1 MQPTFLGKVTVA
13 SAGTPLALSTEPTLR
28 ACAILIATIP
38 GLTGNIYL
46 GGAGLDQNTLA
57 HVMMKFN
64 APSLSGPPDSFLLEA
79 RDGRNALQVSEYF
92 LDASVSGEGALV
104 TYFQT

>member
-13 SAGTPLALSTEPTLR
+13 SAGTPVPLSPDPTLR
-28 ACAILIATIP
+28 ASAILVATIP
-38 GLTGNIYL
+38 GLTGNVYL

-57 HVMMKFN
+57 HVMIKFN
-64 APSLSGPPDSFLLEA
+64 APSVFGPPDSFLVEA

-92 LDASVSGEGALV
+92 LDASVSSEGALV

>member
-13 SAGTPLALSTEPTLR
+13 SAGTPVPLSSDPSIR
-28 ACAILIATIP
+28 ACAVLVATIP
-38 GLTGNIYL
+38 GLTGNIYI
-46 GGAGLDQNTLA
+46 GGAGLNQNTLA
-57 HVMMKFN
+57 HVMIKFN
-64 APSLSGPPDSFLLEA
+64 APSVFGPPDSFLVEA
-79 RDGRNALQVSEYF
+79 RDGHNALQVSEYF

>member
-13 SAGTPLALSTEPTLR
+13 SAGTPVPLSTDLTLR
-28 ACAILIATIP
+28 ACAILVSTIP
-38 GLTGNIYL
+38 GLTGNVYF
-46 GGAGLDQNTLA
+46 GGAGLDRNTLA
-57 HVMMKFN
+57 QVMIKFN
-64 APSLSGPPDSFLLEA
+64 APSVSGTADSFLLEA
-79 RDGRNALQVSEYF
+79 RDGHNALQVSEYF

>member
-13 SAGTPLALSTEPTLR
+13 SAGTPVPLSTDLTLR
-28 ACAILIATIP
+28 ACAILVSTIP
-38 GLTGNIYL
+38 GLTGNVYL
-46 GGAGLDQNTLA
+46 GGAGLDQNTLH
-57 HVMMKFN
+57 HVMIKFN
-64 APSLSGPPDSFLLEA
+64 APSVFGPPDSFLVEA
-79 RDGRNALQVSEYF
+79 RDGHNALQVSEYF

>member
-1 MQPTFLGKVTVA
+1 MCTSEARAWTKT
-13 SAGTPLALSTEPTLR
+13 LSH
-28 ACAILIATIP
+28 
-38 GLTGNIYL
+38 
-46 GGAGLDQNTLA
+46 
-57 HVMMKFN
+57 HVMIKFN
-64 APSLSGPPDSFLLEA
+64 APSVFGPPDSFLVEA

>member
-13 SAGTPLALSTEPTLR
+13 SAGTPVPLSADLTLR
-28 ACAILIATIP
+28 ACAILVSTIP
-38 GLTGNIYL
+38 GLTGNVYL

-57 HVMMKFN
+57 QVMLKFN
-64 APSLSGPPDSFLLEA
+64 APSAFGPPDSFLVEA
-79 RDGRNALQVSEYF
+79 RGGQNALQVSEYF
-92 LDASVSGEGALV
+92 LDASVNGEGALV

>member
-13 SAGTPLALSTEPTLR
+13 SAGTPVQLLTDPTVR
-28 ACAILIATIP
+28 ASAILVATIP
-38 GLTGNIYL
+38 GLTGNIFV
-46 GGAGLDQNTLA
+46 GGAGLNQTTLQA
-57 HVMMKFN
+57 VMIQFN
-64 APSLSGPPDSFLLEA
+64 APTAQGPPDQFLLA
-79 RDGRNALQVSEYF
+79 SEDATNSLLVADYF

>member
-13 SAGTPLALSTEPTLR
+13 SAGTPVPLSTDLTVR
-28 ACAILIATIP
+28 ACAILVATIP
-38 GLTGNIYL
+38 GLTGNVFL
-46 GGAGLDQNTLA
+46 GGAGLNQTTL
-57 HVMMKFN
+57 HGVMVQFN
-64 APSLSGPPDSFLLEA
+64 APAAQGPADQFLLA
-79 RDGRNALQVSEYF
+79 SEDATNSLRVADYF

>member
-13 SAGTPLALSTEPTLR
+13 AAGTPVPLSTDSTLR
-28 ACAILIATIP
+28 ACAILVSTIP
-38 GLTGNIYL
+38 DLTGNVYL
-46 GGAGLDQNTLA
+46 GGAGLDRNTLA
-57 HVMMKFN
+57 GVMIKFN
-64 APSLSGPPDSFLLEA
+64 APSVFGPPDSFLVEA
-79 RDGRNALQVSEYF
+79 RGGQNALQVSEYF